1 MLDQTISKTNFLFPT
16 KNLQA
21 IAKLSQLF
29 NSENPAT
36 KLILKN
42 GEKLIITEDIYSFLH
57 KIIQKIESGNI
68 LHFLPA
74 NYQITTD
81 MAANILQISQ
91 AELLQLIESKVI
103 PAIHLEAASI
113 ISLQDLLDYKIKR
126 DEQREILLDEIM
138 EISQEAGFYE

>member
-42 GEKLIITEDIYSFLH
+42 GEELIITEDIYSFLH
-57 KIIQKIESGNI
+57 KIVQEIESGNI

-126 DEQREILLDEIM
+126 DEQRKILLDEIM
-138 EISQEAGFYE
+138 EISQKAGFYE

>member
-42 GEKLIITEDIYSFLH
+42 GEELIITEDIYSFLH

-138 EISQEAGFYE
+138 EISQQAGFYE

>member
-16 KNLQA
+16 KNIQA

-42 GEKLIITEDIYSFLH
+42 GEELIITEDIYRFLH
-57 KIIQKIESGNI
+57 KIFQEIESGNI

-74 NYQITTD
+74 NYQIKTD
-81 MAANILQISQ
+81 IAANILQISE

-113 ISLQDLLDYKIKR
+113 ISLHDLLDYKIKR

>member
-42 GEKLIITEDIYSFLH
+42 GEELIITEDIYSFLH
-57 KIIQKIESGNI
+57 KIVQEIESGNI

>member
-57 KIIQKIESGNI
+57 KIVQEIESGNI

>member
-1 MLDQTISKTNFLFPT
+1 M
-16 KNLQA
+16 
-21 IAKLSQLF
+21 
-29 NSENPAT
+29 
-36 KLILKN
+36 
-42 GEKLIITEDIYSFLH
+42 IITEDIYSFLH

>member
-1 MLDQTISKTNFLFPT
+1 M
-16 KNLQA
+16 
-21 IAKLSQLF
+21 
-29 NSENPAT
+29 
-36 KLILKN
+36 
-42 GEKLIITEDIYSFLH
+42 IITEDIYSFLH
-57 KIIQKIESGNI
+57 KIVQEIESGNI

>member
-16 KNLQA
+16 KNIQA
-21 IAKLSQLF
+21 IAQLSQVF
-29 NSENPAT
+29 TSENPAT

-42 GEKLIITEDIYSFLH
+42 GEELIINEDIYRLLH
-57 KIIQKIESGNI
+57 KIFQEIQSGNI
-68 LHFLPA
+68 VYFLPA
-74 NYQITTD
+74 NHQVTTD
-81 MAANILQISQ
+81 IAANILQISQ

>member
-42 GEKLIITEDIYSFLH
+42 GEELIITEDIYSFLH

>member
-42 GEKLIITEDIYSFLH
+42 GEELIITEDIYSFLH
-57 KIIQKIESGNI
+57 KIFQEIESGNI

-103 PAIHLEAASI
+103 PAMHLEAASI